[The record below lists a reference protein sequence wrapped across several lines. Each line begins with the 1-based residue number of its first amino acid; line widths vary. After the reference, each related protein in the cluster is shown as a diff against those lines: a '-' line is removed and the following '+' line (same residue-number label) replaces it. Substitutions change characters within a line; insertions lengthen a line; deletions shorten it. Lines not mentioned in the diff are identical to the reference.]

1 MPGRIFDRR
10 EVARLGQRGFIE
22 VYDYVPGKSDW
33 LAAGLAREGRS
44 AGAPYPYA
52 GDLAIPDVPTCSR
65 HDPLPETLA
74 RLHSRQQDF
83 CVVVTDD
90 NLVLGRL
97 YPHRQAQPDAATVEQ
112 AMRPGP
118 TTVRANEPVEPLMER
133 MRAAG
138 IDAILVT
145 DPEGRLLGL
154 LDRTRIESTQ
164 TETSKQR

>member
-1 MPGRIFDRR
+1 MSPR
-10 EVARLGQRGFIE
+10 AACRLEQLGFSE

-33 LAAGLAREGRS
+33 LAAGLAREGQS

-65 HDPLPETLA
+65 HDPLPEILA
-74 RLHSRQQDF
+74 RLRDRQQDF

-97 YPHRQAQPDAATVEQ
+97 YPQRQAQPDAATVEQ

-133 MRAAG
+133 MRTAG

-154 LDRTRIESTQ
+154 FDRTRVEPTESETATQ
-164 TETSKQR
+164 QHP